1 MNKRFNKLIKKIKKY
16 SIENKMDALKQY
28 TEEYPEDYDLV
39 KEYLDNILS
48 VFTAY
53 AEKRRKTIETTN
65 ELLKRDEYNIG
76 L

>member
-1 MNKRFNKLIKKIKKY
+1 MNKRFNKLLKKIKKY

-65 ELLKRDEYNIG
+65 ELLKRDEYNVG

>member
-1 MNKRFNKLIKKIKKY
+1 MNKRFNKLLKKIKKY
-16 SIENKMDALKQY
+16 SIENKIDALKQY

-39 KEYLDNILS
+39 KEYVDNILS

-65 ELLKRDEYNIG
+65 ELLNRDEYNAR

>member
-1 MNKRFNKLIKKIKKY
+1 MKKGFNKLLKKIKKY
-16 SIENKMDALKQY
+16 PLEDKMNALKQY
-28 TEEYPEDYDLV
+28 TDEYPEDYDLV
-39 KEYLDNILS
+39 KEYLDNLLS

-65 ELLKRDEYNIG
+65 ELLKHDEYNAR